1 MLYDTTLNDILDKH
15 APKATRT
22 FVLRPKAPWLTDSI
36 LEEKRKKRK
45 ADIFWMKSKTD
56 KDWKAFKSIRNSYSF
71 SLYEARKSH
80 HIDLVSEHKE
90 NTKALFNIIKGLLN
104 MSNKQPIV
112 PRNVDSKSFVNNLG
126 KFFLDKVQKI
136 HNDIDLKLNNV
147 HVDKPIND
155 DVPVNLQIVTLTS
168 FKSLSEQ
175 DVRKLIMKLSKKSCP
190 LDPMPT
196 QLLLQ
201 CLDELIPVITSM
213 LNLSLSAGQFP
224 ALWKVALVKPLL
236 KKPGLETELSNLRPI
251 SNLQYIS
258 KLVEGAATQQILE
271 HIEHHSLLPFNQS
284 AYRKFHSTET
294 ALLRIKSDLLMSMDN
309 QKISLLLLLD
319 MSRAFDTIDH
329 SCLLKTLRSHFRVDG
344 KVIEWIESYL
354 SDRKQKIEIDN
365 VVSDVFNVPFGVPQG
380 SRLGPLLFTLYTSRL
395 LTNIHTEF
403 PSISCHCYA
412 DDTQLYLSFCPITPA
427 EDHCISELE
436 SCVVYI
442 KIWMLQNKLM
452 LNNNKTEL
460 LVIGTPRQV
469 SKFRSRSVSVGD
481 STITP
486 SDTV

>member
-1 MLYDTTLNDILDKH
+1 
-15 APKATRT
+15 
-22 FVLRPKAPWLTDSI
+22 
-36 LEEKRKKRK
+36 
-45 ADIFWMKSKTD
+45 
-56 KDWKAFKSIRNSYSF
+56 
-71 SLYEARKSH
+71 
-80 HIDLVSEHKE
+80 
-90 NTKALFNIIKGLLN
+90 
-104 MSNKQPIV
+104 
-112 PRNVDSKSFVNNLG
+112 
-126 KFFLDKVQKI
+126 
-136 HNDIDLKLNNV
+136 
-147 HVDKPIND
+147 
-155 DVPVNLQIVTLTS
+155 
-168 FKSLSEQ
+168 
-175 DVRKLIMKLSKKSCP
+175 
-190 LDPMPT
+190 
-196 QLLLQ
+196 
-201 CLDELIPVITSM
+201 M

-319 MSRAFDTIDH
+319 MSSAFDTIDH

-365 VVSDVFNVPFGVPQG
+365 VVSDVFIVPFGVPQG

-412 DDTQLYLSFCPITPA
+412 DDTQLYLSFCPNTPA
-427 EDHCISELE
+427 
-436 SCVVYI
+436 
-442 KIWMLQNKLM
+442 
-452 LNNNKTEL
+452 
-460 LVIGTPRQV
+460 
-469 SKFRSRSVSVGD
+469 
-481 STITP
+481 
-486 SDTV
+486 